1 MLNIYVTGVEQNS
14 NKIYVTSGLAATMQ
28 SLGYSTGIYKPVEIG
43 AIEKDGFLQSED
55 LIFIKVIDPFI
66 KTYFSYLLKDNSTP
80 LFSAAKEEIIIDKN
94 LLLQHFQTINNKNEV
109 LITDGVFGLATP
121 YSKNFIE
128 EDVIKMF
135 DMPVIFTASADNN
148 SINTI
153 LLSINRAKETKID
166 VRGII
171 INNFDENNSQTKL
184 MPKLVEEYTD
194 AKVIGTL
201 PILTKDVNPNDLI
214 KEVLNGIDIEK
225 VFDIKIAK
233 LS

>member
-14 NKIYVTSGLAATMQ
+14 NKIYVTSGLSATMQ

-55 LIFIKVIDPFI
+55 LIFIKAIDPFI

-171 INNFDENNSQTKL
+171 INNYDENNSQTKL

>member
-1 MLNIYVTGVEQNS
+1 MRIYIKGHDFKYET
-14 NKIYVTSGLAATMQ
+14 
-28 SLGYSTGIYKPVEIG
+28 
-43 AIEKDGFLQSED
+43 EKLIRIFLPFE
-55 LIFIKVIDPFI
+55 KVD
-66 KTYFSYLLKDNSTP
+66 
-80 LFSAAKEEIIIDKN
+80 
-94 LLLQHFQTINNKNEV
+94 
-109 LITDGVFGLATP
+109 
-121 YSKNFIE
+121 FIE

-171 INNFDENNSQTKL
+171 INNYDENNSQTKL